1 MMLMKFFSYVTDAI
15 RTILSNKMRS
25 WLSTLWIVIG
35 VMSVVVLMA
44 VWAGTQNQVLWQMS
58 SMMQNT
64 ITISPNWGYSTWSE
78 DSDRAEYIRKITF
91 DVDLVRYIE
100 QSFPELSWNMEYSA
114 NYRWDT
120 TVKYGTNST
129 YSQVLGVPDNYYT
142 LQELELWQGSWF
154 SEENFVNQDMVAV
167 ASYGL
172 IDSIKDDQDSF
183 QSMIWKKIRMGTKE
197 IKIIGILEQN
207 GTFEMSALYLP
218 IDTVQA
224 RLNHNNEISTI
235 VAHLDPAADNEL
247 WQNRLTYLL
256 LKKYNFKSADLAGF
270 SVFSAAKFVEQ
281 LESAM
286 DALNYLLLAIWGISL
301 LVWGIWVMNIMIV
314 SVTERT
320 REIGIRKAIWAL
332 NLDIITQFL
341 VESVIIVIIWGIIA
355 IILSYGVVYVINKFA
370 DVTAEITVNV
380 IMMALGLTTAIGIIF
395 GILPAKKAA
404 DLKPI
409 DALRFE

>member
-183 QSMIWKKIRMGTKE
+183 QYMIWKKIRMGTKE

-332 NLDIITQFL
+332 KLDIITQFL

>member
-247 WQNRLTYLL
+247 CQNRLTYLL